1 MWWADGIR
9 FGCTACGRCCVRRV
23 PAASAPLAEAE
34 MQSMAKTLGLPLA
47 GFKSKYTARVESE
60 NIKGRQLKVD
70 PAGRC
75 LLLTES
81 GQCSVHSARPAS
93 CRTYPFW
100 PENLASRYEWAR
112 ESIQCEGIQNTWVPK
127 SGTSVPT
134 VSARS
139 VEDELLVEELRTA
152 GHLHNENWTHSQA
165 MEYIGELREA
175 NMSDLELEPLPAP
188 RKVLWHEGGLVVL
201 ETAADSGDEGTEHE
215 SNLPGMIR
223 SLHFESSIGVVQTE
237 VRYHPERGFDYS
249 SLVFGVHEAFL
260 QILQEKA
267 ALLKGV
273 LDATVVVLGG
283 GGGVLPMAL
292 KHLVIRHRSEDGPL
306 KSIRT
311 IVSVEKD
318 HAVADLGRNFFGF
331 EAGNDEDVDLKLHIQ
346 DALNFIDSSWK
357 REDSAVFAILVDIAG
372 EVYRSSGG
380 EVLAPNVEFLRGR
393 FVTAAALAVQPK
405 GVVAWNV
412 LVSELGEE
420 NLLQSTIEA
429 LRSAVPDDK
438 FEVVLQGPIRRSC
451 GVAQWLLIGSWREVE
466 SVQVLRGL

>member
-1 MWWADGIR
+1 
-9 FGCTACGRCCVRRV
+9 
-23 PAASAPLAEAE
+23 

-47 GFKSKYTARVESE
+47 GFKSKYTERVESE
-60 NIKGRQLKVD
+60 NSKGRQLKVD

-112 ESIQCEGIQNTWVPK
+112 ESIQCEGIQNTWVPE
-127 SGTSVPT
+127 SGTSVPS

-175 NMSDLELEPLPAP
+175 NMSDLDLEPLPAP
-188 RKVLWHEGGLVVL
+188 RKVLWHAGGLVVL
-201 ETAADSGDEGTEHE
+201 ETTADLGDRGTELHE
-215 SNLPGMIR
+215 SNSESPGMIR

-249 SLVFGVHEAFL
+249 SLVFGVHVAFL
-260 QILQEKA
+260 QILQENA

-292 KHLVIRHRSEDGPL
+292 KHLVMRHRSEDGPL

-311 IVSVEKD
+311 IISVEKD
-318 HAVADLGRNFFGF
+318 HAVADLGKNFFGF
-331 EAGNDEDVDLKLHIQ
+331 EAGNEGDVDLKLHIQ

-357 REDSAVFAILVDIAG
+357 CEGSAVFAILVDIAG
-372 EVYRSSGG
+372 EVYRSGG
-380 EVLAPNVEFLRGR
+380 EVLAPNVEFLRGS
-393 FVTAAALAVQPK
+393 FVTAAALAVQPR

-420 NLLQSTIEA
+420 NLLQSTIKA

-451 GVAQWLLIGSWREVE
+451 GIAQWLLIGSWREME
-466 SVQVLRGL
+466 SVEKE